1 MPLTTTTIEG
11 LGVRIC
17 TPGPCPSP
25 KPAAEQQALPLA
37 PLRPDTPGASQCGP
51 AEDQDPRPH
60 QLAGAVA
67 TALLEVLA
75 RRRAVEQVQYLLDE
89 PSLRMVLAWRRQALW
104 QQTRL
109 HGVRACPVGDGVVE
123 ASLVLEGPR
132 GHFGAVLRLVSTGRR
147 WQVVLF
153 DVVRPDSAMA
163 RAA

>member
-1 MPLTTTTIEG
+1 MPLTTATIEG

-25 KPAAEQQALPLA
+25 IPADEQQALPLSPPHPLA
-37 PLRPDTPGASQCGP
+37 PAVPPGVLADGP
-51 AEDQDPRPH
+51 DPRPR

-109 HGVRACPVGDGVVE
+109 HGVWACPVGDGVVE

-132 GHFGAVLRLVSTGRR
+132 GHFGAVLRMVSTGRR